1 MPGKNGESSGIQG
14 ALEFQARAL
23 VLAHGGKTACEK
35 KRVFI
40 KVAGCVTLL
49 IAAATS

>member
-1 MPGKNGESSGIQG
+1 MPGKNGKSSGIQG

-35 KRVFI
+35 KRIFI
-40 KVAGCVTLL
+40 KDVDFVTLL